1 MTITEKYFDLIV
13 KELTDE
19 LSDEEQLLLHRIQEE
34 NPALARKYKAI
45 KEFWQH
51 RHPGELNH
59 HIIEKT
65 ERKLGFLSDK
75 TKSAKG
81 GRSFKLVASILVI
94 LSLSFSAYQNFK
106 PKEQVSLN
114 EYFCQAGEVKE
125 ITLSDGTRVWLNA
138 QSYLLASEPFV
149 GENREV
155 KLIGEAYF
163 EVAHQPKQ
171 PFIVSSQGLA
181 TTVLGTQFNISAYLG
196 DQKHDVTLY
205 EGKVHLAVE
214 DAPEKSCFLT
224 PGKKATFLTNNQKI
238 SVSEAEHARP
248 AEWRNGVLSFYDEDF
263 NSIAKKLE
271 RKYETTILIA
281 DATVGEL
288 HFTASFDVEPLEKIF
303 DLLKKAHN
311 FNYTK
316 TKNGFIIKS
325 NQNEIVTS

>member
-1 MTITEKYFDLIV
+1 MAITDKYYDLVV

-19 LSDEEQLLLHRIQEE
+19 ISDEEQLFLHRALDE
-34 NPALARKYKAI
+34 NPALAQKYKTV

-51 RHPGELNH
+51 QGPTELPH
-59 HIIEKT
+59 QIIEKT
-65 ERKLGFLSDK
+65 EKKLGFVSDK
-75 TKSAKG
+75 TKWTRNG
-81 GRSFKLVASILVI
+81 NYFKIVASILVI

-106 PKEQVSLN
+106 AQPQVVLN

-138 QSYLLASEPFV
+138 QSYLLANEPFV

-181 TTVLGTQFNISAYLG
+181 TTVLGTHFNISAYLG
-196 DQKHDVTLY
+196 DEKHAITLY
-205 EGKVHLAVE
+205 EGKVQLEVE
-214 DAPEKSCFLT
+214 DAPEKSIFLT

-238 SVSEAEHARP
+238 SVSEANYVRP
-248 AEWRNGVLSFYDEDF
+248 AEWRNGVLNFYDEDF
-263 NSIAKKLE
+263 YSIAKKLE

-281 DATVGEL
+281 DAAVGEL
-288 HFTASFDVEPLEKIF
+288 HFTANFDIESLEKIF
-303 DLLKKAHN
+303 ELLKKAHS

-325 NQNEIVTS
+325 NQNEIFTS